1 MRYSKNN
8 KESIFNEI
16 CLRVSDGESLVSVC
30 KSLNNKPDR
39 ATVYRWM
46 MDNEEMCNRYTRA
59 MELRALLFVDEILE
73 ISDETSNDTLTIQKG
88 KQVIEVENR
97 EWVNRSRL
105 RVDSRKW
112 IASKLFPKQ
121 FGDKVED
128 KNKEIGDNEIII
140 RRV

>member
-1 MRYSKNN
+1 
-8 KESIFNEI
+8 
-16 CLRVSDGESLVSVC
+16 
-30 KSLNNKPDR
+30 
-39 ATVYRWM
+39 
-46 MDNEEMCNRYTRA
+46 